1 MKVWGLSPRAWL
13 LVALGAGLVLRLGFA
28 LAQAGMYC
36 PDEIYQYLEPA
47 WRRLHGFGALTWEYE
62 VGARN
67 WLLPAW
73 YGALMQIGEF
83 FGLHGWKL
91 QRFLGLH
98 DALFSLLLI
107 PAGFR
112 LGRAAGDERLSVL
125 TGCALALFPL
135 FAYLAPH
142 TLSDNH
148 GLLIITWAY
157 ALWLE
162 PRPGRPLT
170 VGLLLAAAVAVRY
183 SMLLFLPVIAA
194 GELRDRSRLPRM
206 ALGFAAGL
214 AALAVLD
221 TLTWGSPFHSL
232 IAFVRANGGGAR
244 WGAAPAW
251 YYLSDSMFRR
261 AGAGVVVLAV
271 AMPFGRKWWLIA
283 GWALPLALLSLLPH
297 KLDRYLLP
305 IWPLFL
311 ASGLAGLLA
320 LRDRFPR
327 AGAALALLLALVWA
341 DAFRATLRQPMRL
354 SAGIFRAQT
363 DVGERA
369 DATGLMVDGSG
380 WWSEHDGEPWLK
392 GEVTPWWHGG
402 YLLTGRNLPI
412 AALDG
417 ERLPHRLYNYVITG
431 DARNAAMV
439 AAGGFEV
446 AGRYEGGV
454 TLFRRP
460 AR

>member
-1 MKVWGLSPRAWL
+1 VKTRTWL
-13 LVALGAGLVLRLGFA
+13 LAALAVGLLLRVGFA

-47 WRRLHGFGALTWEYE
+47 WHRLHGFGVLTWEYE

-67 WLLPAW
+67 WILPGW
-73 YGALMQIGEF
+73 YGALMQVGEA

-98 DALFSLLLI
+98 DALLSLLLI

-125 TGCALALFPL
+125 VGCALALFPL

-148 GLLIITWAY
+148 GLLLVTWAY

-162 PRPGRPLT
+162 RRRPFL
-170 VGLLLAAAVAVRY
+170 VGLLLSAAFAARYALVA
-183 SMLLFLPVIAA
+183 FAPVVFVAQLRERR
-194 GELRDRSRLPRM
+194 ELKPM
-206 ALGFAAGL
+206 AIGFAVGL
-214 AALAVLD
+214 AALAAVD
-221 TLTWGSPFHSL
+221 TLTWGGPFHSL
-232 IAFVRANGGGAR
+232 IAFVRANGGGAQ

-251 YYLSDSMFRR
+251 YYLSDSMLRR
-261 AGAGVVVLAV
+261 VGPGVVVLAA
-271 AMPFGRKWWLIA
+271 AMPFGQKWRLIA
-283 GWALPLALLSLLPH
+283 GWLVPLALYSLLPH
-297 KLDRYLLP
+297 KLDRYLLAM
-305 IWPLFL
+305 WPLFL

-320 LRDRFPR
+320 LRDRFPSLR
-327 AGAALALLLALVWA
+327 ATVALGLVLMLMWA
-341 DAFRATLRQPMRL
+341 GAFRATLRQPMRL

-369 DATGLMVDGSG
+369 DATGLLVDGAP
-380 WWSEHDGEPWLK
+380 WWSPDGEPWLK
-392 GEVTPWWHGG
+392 GEARPWWNGG
-402 YLLTGRNLPI
+402 YLLTGRPI
-412 AALDG
+412 ALTVLRP
-417 ERLPHRLYNYVITG
+417 ELLRHRLYNYVIVG
-431 DARNAAMV
+431 DVKWAESLV
-439 AAGGFEV
+439 AGGDFKI
-446 AGRYEGGV
+446 AGRYEGDV
-454 TLFRRP
+454 TLLER